1 MSDELPKIPT
11 EDGKIHVLLVYVE
24 GDTETYV
31 YLFTSKKA
39 VEEFVVDGIRKR
51 WEEFARDFHYAGE
64 DLEEHRKTMEGV
76 IDEAVKSLRERG
88 LWNDGEGNT
97 YVYDE
102 KEWTA

>member
-1 MSDELPKIPT
+1 MREELPKIPT

-39 VEEFVVDGIRKR
+39 VEEFVVDGIKKD
-51 WEEFARDFHYAGE
+51 WEEYLNYAGE
-64 DLEEHRKTMEGV
+64 DLEEHNRTMDNIIE
-76 IDEAVKSLRERG
+76 EAVRCLRERG